1 EQKWIV
7 ACVFMP
13 PLYSLTAYV
22 SLHEP
27 HWRLL
32 LLLVRECYES
42 AAIYSFA
49 MFLISCLGGQ
59 ERTIWK
65 LSRSTYQPF
74 PRSANPPRK
83 RRAHPIPPNQ
93 NSSHTAVS
101 APPANPL
108 PPAHTTQQAIFTPS
122 IFSAWQQT
130 TFSASS
136 RSAGPSVTRQ
146 ARPKRFF
153 QECILEEPLL
163 EADAEADEPS
173 SLSSPTTDRQPES
186 LTGESFTVQHWL
198 RDAEIKGVYS
208 QEEGHD
214 DGKWSRFLRGMAG
227 SGRWVRRREEERRGA
242 GGQQWEGVLEQGAE
256 YGGDVG
262 GGSGD
267 GSSGAS
273 SGGSGGSSTDNV
285 AGGSRGRGGADGWV
299 RASSSGSTAAASS
312 AAATTGPFRMPVPS
326 HSERIFSRQKTDAVS
341 ARHQKPLPFHTAPPS
356 HSASESTWP
365 RGGAAGGTVRQ
376 QPPQY
381 TDSESCAR
389 EDEGY
394 WSSTD
399 ADVESG
405 GGEGVVAGCWESVR
419 QESIMGDSGS
429 SGFGW
434 RGGAPAFAAAA
445 ASGGDGEGAG
455 GESRGRGRGG
465 GGGGG
470 GGVTA
475 STAAAPSAP
484 PGAGGA
490 AAGVSSSA
498 AAVYVHPVPL
508 RWLLPEWV
516 HGQQLFQE
524 CKFGIVLY
532 MVIKPACALLQVVFG
547 PFGLY
552 KEGDFSPYSLYPYA
566 TLLINLSQMYAL
578 YCIVVF
584 YHAIGHYL
592 AHIRPLGKF
601 LAIKGVIFVTYWQS
615 VIIAAAVLFLGLGSG
630 GASPLHGL
638 DWQDVVQ
645 DWLICVEMAAAVLAN
660 HWTFPVSPYTRS
672 RLAPARMQRLPAGVV
687 AVLADMAD
695 PSAPLDPEEI
705 LASEVIGRSLFKGS
719 VAAAGAAV
727 VDSETAAATV
737 ASGGLG
743 NAGAGGF
750 RVAGMGGEGALGGG
764 RIGDGRDRRGGGM
777 GAGGDVDGRGGSG
790 VEVEWNAGGSGGLAG
805 ALAAASRVVGAPFR
819 RDRREDAWEYASDY
833 LGRRDMEVSEKI
845 HDVLVGGGTDA
856 FQDMQAAVQR
866 GMQPISAAV
875 EPLTAAVQPFSAAV
889 TSAHQQVASTWHQ
902 LQASLPAL
910 PAAFLPAV
918 ADSRGNVRDGG
929 AGERSRRVGGRG
941 NGDGGCGADGKR
953 WSEDDMGIVF
963 RGRVGEGGAVVGIEA
978 QTIAGNGGRR
988 ALGGRMMRNDGGWAK
1003 ARHGGGGKHGPT
1015 GGGGHETSRIC
1026 ALDANSTVLR
1036 VGGGCD
1042 RRTVGPVRRSRSNES
1057 VAGEALYSLS

>member
-65 LSRSTYQPF
+65 LSRSTYQP
-74 PRSANPPRK
+74 R
-83 RRAHPIPPNQ
+83 
-93 NSSHTAVS
+93 
-101 APPANPL
+101 
-108 PPAHTTQQAIFTPS
+108 
-122 IFSAWQQT
+122 
-130 TFSASS
+130 
-136 RSAGPSVTRQ
+136 
-146 ARPKRFF
+146 
-153 QECILEEPLL
+153 
-163 EADAEADEPS
+163 
-173 SLSSPTTDRQPES
+173 
-186 LTGESFTVQHWL
+186 
-198 RDAEIKGVYS
+198 
-208 QEEGHD
+208 
-214 DGKWSRFLRGMAG
+214 
-227 SGRWVRRREEERRGA
+227 
-242 GGQQWEGVLEQGAE
+242 
-256 YGGDVG
+256 
-262 GGSGD
+262 
-267 GSSGAS
+267 
-273 SGGSGGSSTDNV
+273 
-285 AGGSRGRGGADGWV
+285 
-299 RASSSGSTAAASS
+299 
-312 AAATTGPFRMPVPS
+312 
-326 HSERIFSRQKTDAVS
+326 
-341 ARHQKPLPFHTAPPS
+341 QKPLPYRTAPPS

-365 RGGAAGGTVRQ
+365 RGGAAGRAARQ

-399 ADVESG
+399 ADLESG
-405 GGEGVVAGCWESVR
+405 QGEGVGAGCWESVR
-419 QESIMGDSGS
+419 QEGILGELGS
-429 SGFGW
+429 SGYGW
-434 RGGAPAFAAAA
+434 RSGSAAGGDGERAGEAGGRAGGRGGGAAAA
-445 ASGGDGEGAG
+445 AA
-455 GESRGRGRGG
+455 
-465 GGGGG
+465 
-470 GGVTA
+470 A
-475 STAAAPSAP
+475 AAAAPASAAVAP
-484 PGAGGA
+484 HPAPGVGVA
-490 AAGVSSSA
+490 AAAAVSSG

-547 PFGLY
+547 LFGLY

-638 DWQDVVQ
+638 EWQDAVQ
-645 DWLICVEMAAAVLAN
+645 DWLICVEMAAAALAN
-660 HWTFPVSPYTRS
+660 HWTFPVSPYQRS

-705 LASEVIGRSLFKGS
+705 LASEVIGRSLFTGS
-719 VAAAGAAV
+719 
-727 VDSETAAATV
+727 TAAA
-737 ASGGLG
+737 
-743 NAGAGGF
+743 
-750 RVAGMGGEGALGGG
+750 AGMGGEGGGLGRG

-777 GAGGDVDGRGGSG
+777 GAGGDAGGRGGSG
-790 VEVEWNAGGSGGLAG
+790 VEGEWNAGGSGGLAG

-845 HDVLVGGGTDA
+845 HDVFVGGGTDA

-918 ADSRGNVRDGG
+918 ANSRGNVRDGG
-929 AGERSRRVGGRG
+929 AGERSGRVQGRGVGG
-941 NGDGGCGADGKR
+941 GGCGADGK
-953 WSEDDMGIVF
+953 SDLMGAALNGSHLCNIS
-963 RGRVGEGGAVVGIEA
+963 RLTALTTLSIGLPPMDASMIEA
-978 QTIAGNGGRR
+978 DYSVPTEPAEMPAVESTPQPSPDPYVEDYPTDMPMNHSSMGPPVMQGSMDDLSCLVPLTRLQT
-988 ALGGRMMRNDGGWAK
+988 L
-1003 ARHGGGGKHGPT
+1003 T
-1015 GGGGHETSRIC
+1015 
-1026 ALDANSTVLR
+1026 LANLNLT
-1036 VGGGCD
+1036 
-1042 RRTVGPVRRSRSNES
+1042 
-1057 VAGEALYSLS
+1057 AGELPSSLSALTSLTHLDLSFLRITRLPQWISSLSKLAYLDVTGNLDVHRTAPFPTEWMAFTGLVSLQAGLNGFTGSIPSTISALTNLTDLDVRDNQLNASLPDSISRLASLQHL